1 LGTQWEGIAVMSQ
14 AAAAAAK
21 ARLREASETR
31 ILDAAAT
38 VFARLG
44 LSGATMAGIAREA
57 DMPTATIHYYFGT
70 KHRLYE
76 AVLAHTLRLWVREIE
91 TIKPEDEP
99 RTAIAAYIAAK
110 MRFSHLHP
118 EASRIFAGEMLAG
131 GGNVRE
137 FLAGELRLLIE
148 RKAAV
153 LETWVRQGRIR
164 PVAPEH
170 LFFLIWGA
178 TEFYANFAPEVRAV
192 TGLAEDEPI
201 DFESAA
207 RSIADIVLNGCLAL
221 KPGDSSGT

>member
-1 LGTQWEGIAVMSQ
+1 MSQ
-14 AAAAAAK
+14 AGAAAAK

-44 LSGATMAGIAREA
+44 LSGATMAEIAREA
-57 DMPTATIHYYFGT
+57 DTPTATIHYYFGT
-70 KHRLYE
+70 KHRLYQ
-76 AVLAHTLRLWVREIE
+76 AVLADTLRLWVREIE
-91 TIKPEDEP
+91 SIGPEDEP

-110 MRFSHLHP
+110 MRFSRLHP

-137 FLAGELRLLIE
+137 FLAGDLRLLIE
-148 RKAAV
+148 RKAAI
-153 LETWVRQGRIR
+153 LATWVARGLIR
-164 PVAPEH
+164 PMAPEH

-201 DFESAA
+201 DFDGAA
-207 RSIADIVLNGCLAL
+207 LGIADIVLNGCLA
-221 KPGDSSGT
+221 PESGDRDGHSPDR